1 MRQRSLY
8 QLLTFHSLYS
18 SDNITALLS
27 YWRLGKTPKQS
38 SLCNV
43 DFLRVTH
50 SLISSW
56 WSGSGLFFWPRKLS
70 FNLDKWP
77 YKSFRVRNSWE
88 VLWILFHRPRMGD
101 ELLLF
106 PLSVFCV
113 WPSSQGWWWLVHRKK
128 KARRMGDLESKNAYF
143 ITHSIVLL
151 KQKHLI
157 NIRYEGHLGV

>member
-8 QLLTFHSLYS
+8 QLLTFYSLYS

-27 YWRLGKTPKQS
+27 HWRLGKTPKQS

-88 VLWILFHRPRMGD
+88 GLWILYHRPGMGA
-101 ELLLF
+101 ELLPF
-106 PLSVFCV
+106 PLRVSACG
-113 WPSSQGWWWLVHRKK
+113 PLLRADDGWCTGRRKHT
-128 KARRMGDLESKNAYF
+128 GWVNWN
-143 ITHSIVLL
+143 
-151 KQKHLI
+151 QKMPTLSPTPLCCWNR
-157 NIRYEGHLGV
+157 NIW